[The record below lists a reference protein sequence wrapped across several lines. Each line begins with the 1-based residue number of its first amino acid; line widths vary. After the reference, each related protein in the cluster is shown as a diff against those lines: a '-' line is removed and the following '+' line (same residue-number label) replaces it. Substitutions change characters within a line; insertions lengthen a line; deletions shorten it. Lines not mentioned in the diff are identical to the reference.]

1 MLATSCLRYWR
12 RQRPEPANKHCENRK
27 STLSESIDSTNGK
40 GRDGLEITGE
50 FKLKGS
56 RQEIWDVLNDPEQ
69 LAKAIPGA
77 DELIEEEPDHFRAEM
92 SVGVGMIRGKFGGS
106 VVVEDKV
113 EPESYKMS
121 VDGKGGAGW
130 LKGEGKISLAENGA
144 DSTVIDVAG
153 EASVGGLLA
162 RVGQRMVRNVANSLM
177 KQFFQNVEK
186 QAAAKRG

>member
-1 MLATSCLRYWR
+1 M
-12 RQRPEPANKHCENRK
+12 
-27 STLSESIDSTNGK
+27 
-40 GRDGLEITGE
+40 EITGE

-56 RQEIWDVLNDPEQ
+56 RQDVWEVLNDPEQ

-77 DELIEEEPDHFRAEM
+77 DELVEESPDNYRAEM
-92 SVGVGMIRGKFGGS
+92 SVGVGMIRGKFGGN
-106 VVVEDKV
+106 VTVQDKV
-113 EPESYKMS
+113 EPESYRMT

-130 LKGEGKISLAENGA
+130 MKGDGKIQLSEAGESGT
-144 DSTVIDVAG
+144 TVNVVG

-186 QAAAKRG
+186 LVAAKKS

>member
-1 MLATSCLRYWR
+1 M
-12 RQRPEPANKHCENRK
+12 
-27 STLSESIDSTNGK
+27 
-40 GRDGLEITGE
+40 EITGE

-56 RQEIWDVLNDPEQ
+56 RQEVWDVLNDPEE

-77 DELIEEEPDHFRAEM
+77 DKLIEEGPDRYRAEM
-92 SVGVGMIRGKFGGS
+92 SVGVGMIRGKFNGN

-113 EPESYKMS
+113 PPESYKMT

-130 LKGEGKISLAENGA
+130 LKGGGKIELTETGEATT
-144 DSTVIDVAG
+144 TVNVAG

-186 QAAAKRG
+186 QVAAKRR